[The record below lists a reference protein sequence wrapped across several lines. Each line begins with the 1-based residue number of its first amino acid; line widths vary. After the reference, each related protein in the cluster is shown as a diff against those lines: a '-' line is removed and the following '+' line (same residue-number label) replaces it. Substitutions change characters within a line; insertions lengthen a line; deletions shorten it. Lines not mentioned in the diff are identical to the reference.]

1 MIGSLIN
8 SAGGR
13 GFVFALLAAVC
24 TAAYVLLSDMTWT
37 QWIDYNKA
45 IGLAFLTAKAIE
57 GAADSLQVRK
67 NGGGP

>member
-1 MIGSLIN
+1 MIATLIS

-13 GFVFALLAAVC
+13 GFVFALIAATC
-24 TAAYVLLSDMTWT
+24 TAIYVIFADMTWA

-57 GAADSLQVRK
+57 GAAASIAGTPQD
-67 NGGGP
+67 GG

>member
-13 GFVFALLAAVC
+13 GFIFAILATFF
-24 TAAYVLLSDMTWT
+24 TAGYVIFSDMTWA
-37 QWIDYNKA
+37 QWIDYNMA

-57 GAADSLQVRK
+57 GAAASFSGKPQD
-67 NGGGP
+67 GG